1 MTASVRPTIEDY
13 VAAFCDAQITRKAVM
28 DLSTLLAQVVG
39 TQIQGVLPAQRLQVG
54 HKYFGGSSRRHHL
67 DAFIA
72 NEHYGLQLG
81 IDVKGLNSASSL
93 GKNWNNRVGDL
104 HELATNHHQNFP
116 RAVMGGVLAIPY
128 DGLTQNTLRN
138 IERAMHRLGGR
149 RAITN
154 EVNRLEAAALL
165 VISKAERA
173 IRSDIPSPDSPARFE
188 RFAATMAEVFQE
200 RW

>member
-1 MTASVRPTIEDY
+1 MASDRPTIEDY
-13 VAAFCDAQITRKAVM
+13 VAEFCDAQITRKAVM
-28 DLSTLLAQVVG
+28 GLSTLLAQVVG
-39 TQIQGVLPAQRLQVG
+39 AEIQALLPTQRLQVG

-81 IDVKGLNSASSL
+81 IDVKGLNSVSSL

-116 RAVMGGVLAIPY
+116 RAVMCGVLAIPY

-138 IERAMHRLGGR
+138 IERAMHRLGSR
-149 RAITN
+149 RAVTN
-154 EVNRLEAAALL
+154 EMTRLEAAALL

-173 IRSDIPSPDSPARFE
+173 IRPDIPSPDSPARFE
-188 RFAATMAEVFQE
+188 RFASTMAEIFQE